1 MSTNVICLM
10 YRKIIIIMVQ
20 LLSIHVKPTSTSYA
34 LLMKVQKQELLVVEN
49 HILI

>member
-10 YRKIIIIMVQ
+10 YRKIIIMVQ

-34 LLMKVQKQELLVVEN
+34 LIMKVQKQELLVVEN